1 MPNTKRIFNII
12 KAILVIAFIIWLNKS
27 INIDILQ
34 GKIASYGA
42 LAPIVYILA
51 FTILPVFLFPTL
63 SLVIVGGTLFGFV
76 NGLIYTTIGVGTN
89 TTLMYLISNKYAK
102 DKVYNILK
110 DKLSDEYLELIYTKD
125 QKKLITTFIIFRLV
139 PAVPYIFENY
149 LAGLTEIKF
158 IPFLITTLISVIPGT
173 LVYLNVGTN
182 ITKVG
187 SKEFIISVA
196 ILVAFTILT
205 LVAKKIYDK
214 KHGNNNN
221 SDIQWSW

>member
-1 MPNTKRIFNII
+1 MKNTKRIYNVI
-12 KAILVIAFIIWLNKS
+12 KAILVIALIVWVNKT

-34 GKIASYGA
+34 AKIESYGA
-42 LAPIVYILA
+42 LAPIIYIIA

-63 SLVIVGGTLFGFV
+63 SIVIVGGTLFGFL
-76 NGLIYTTIGVGTN
+76 NGLIYTTIGVTTN

-110 DKLSDEYLELIYTKD
+110 DKLPDQYLNLIYTKD

-158 IPFLITTLISVIPGT
+158 VPFLLTTIVSVIPGT
-173 LVYLNVGTN
+173 LVYLNVGTS
-182 ITKVG
+182 ITDVG
-187 SKEFIISVA
+187 SKEFISSIL
-196 ILVAFTILT
+196 ILVAFTVLT

-221 SDIQWSW
+221 SDL

>member
-1 MPNTKRIFNII
+1 MKNTKRIYNVI
-12 KAILVIAFIIWLNKS
+12 KAILVIALIFWINKS

-34 GKIASYGA
+34 AKIESYGA
-42 LAPIVYILA
+42 LAPIIYIIA

-63 SLVIVGGTLFGFV
+63 SIVVVGGTLFGFL
-76 NGLIYTTIGVGTN
+76 NGLIYTTIGVATN
-89 TTLMYLISNKYAK
+89 TALMYLVSNKYAK
-102 DKVYNILK
+102 DKVYNALK
-110 DKLSDEYLELIYTKD
+110 DKLPDQYLNLIYTKD

-158 IPFLITTLISVIPGT
+158 VPYLLTTIVSVIPGT

-182 ITKVG
+182 ITDVG
-187 SKEFIISVA
+187 SKEFITSVI
-196 ILVAFTILT
+196 ILVAFTVLT
-205 LVAKKIYDK
+205 LIGKKIYDK

-221 SDIQWSW
+221 PDL

>member
-1 MPNTKRIFNII
+1 MKNTKRIYNVI
-12 KAILVIAFIIWLNKS
+12 KAILVIALIFWVNKT

-34 GKIASYGA
+34 AKIESYGA
-42 LAPIVYILA
+42 LAPIIYIIA

-63 SLVIVGGTLFGFV
+63 SIVIVGGTLFGFL
-76 NGLIYTTIGVGTN
+76 NGLIYTTIGVATN

-110 DKLSDEYLELIYTKD
+110 DKLPDQYLNLIYTKD

-158 IPFLITTLISVIPGT
+158 VPFLLTTIISVIPGT

-182 ITKVG
+182 ITDVG
-187 SKEFIISVA
+187 SKEFIISIF
-196 ILVAFTILT
+196 ILVAFTVLT

-221 SDIQWSW
+221 SDL

>member
-221 SDIQWSW
+221 SDIQ

>member
-63 SLVIVGGTLFGFV
+63 SIVIVGGTLFGFA

-221 SDIQWSW
+221 SDIQ